1 MFFGITHVDMPV
13 TNLLRAEKFWS
24 DIIGFHA
31 AKRGEGFVDMDSGS
45 IVLRLLQVSRVQH
58 PVTVRV
64 QVYNVQE
71 AFAIA
76 LQQGAQAVS
85 EPQRSDALELFA
97 GVTDPDGHTLLLW
110 RELTEDEYGFTPELP
125 KAGEWHNDAEELL
138 VALLSHVP
146 ALFRALARRK
156 TTRVIE
162 EIAGY
167 ANSAVTRELV
177 IRGFIMASA
186 KVTRFRLVEPLRQN
200 GINPDDYQAEF
211 DA

>member
-1 MFFGITHVDMPV
+1 MFFGITHVDVPV
-13 TNLLRAEKFWS
+13 TNLARAEAFWS
-24 DIIGFHA
+24 DIIGLHA
-31 AKRGEGFVDMDSGS
+31 GKRGEGFVDMDSGS

-64 QVYNVQE
+64 QVYNVE
-71 AFAIA
+71 AA
-76 LQQGAQAVS
+76 LATAVQQGAKALF

-97 GVTDPDGHTLLLW
+97 GVNDPDGHTLLLW

-125 KAGEWHNDAEELL
+125 MAGEWHKEAETLL
-138 VALLSHVP
+138 VALLAHVP

-167 ANSAVTRELV
+167 AQSPVTRELV

-186 KVTRFRLVEPLRQN
+186 KVTRYRLVEPLRKN
-200 GINPDDYQAEF
+200 GINPADYQAEF